1 MTVRITKPAFNLR
14 EKLSELDYSRVPL
27 QKMPAGSV
35 VQVVFAQTNTEA
47 SQSNTGGTQT
57 TLFWTNLQ
65 ATISPKF
72 STSKILVMANQNF
85 NITTSA
91 AVQMQFNFFIC
102 NSLGTILQGAPGA
115 DSYDQNRIKEQLAH
129 AGSHPIQFLHSPN
142 TTSAFTYRVYGN
154 NYSNSG
160 SNTTVLQCH
169 TSGRPNAFST
179 MTLMEIAQ

>member
-1 MTVRITKPAFNLR
+1 MTVRITKPEFNLR
-14 EKLSELDYSRVPL
+14 EKLTELDYSRVPL
-27 QKMPAGSV
+27 QKMPGGSV
-35 VQVVFAQTNTEA
+35 LQVVFAQTNTAA
-47 SQSNTGGTQT
+47 SQVNSGGTQT
-57 TLFWTNLQ
+57 TLFFTNLE

-91 AVQMQFNFFIC
+91 ATQMQWNFYIC
-102 NSLGTILQGAPGA
+102 NSSGTILQGSPGA

-129 AGSHPIQFLHSPN
+129 AGTHPIHFLHSPN

-160 SNTTVLQCH
+160 SNNTTLQCH
-169 TSGRPNAFST
+169 TAGRTNAFST

>member
-1 MTVRITKPAFNLR
+1 MA
-14 EKLSELDYSRVPL
+14 SELRVDKIIPTNGV
-27 QKMPAGSV
+27 PSGGGGGI

-47 SQSNTGGTQT
+47 SQVNTGGTQT

-65 ATISPKF
+65 ATITPKF

-91 AVQMQFNFFIC
+91 ETQMQWNFYIC
-102 NSLGTILQGAPGA
+102 NSSGTILQGSPGA
-115 DSYDQNRIKEQLAH
+115 DSYDQNRIKNQLAH
-129 AGSHPIQFLHSPN
+129 AGTHPIHFLHSPS

-160 SNTTVLQCH
+160 SNNTTLQCH
-169 TSGRPNAFST
+169 TASRTNTFST
-179 MTLMEIAQ
+179 MTLMEISA